1 MLKEAE
7 ALLVVT
13 DTRTG
18 VQVAVVQGNAKVR
31 DLGGNLEL
39 GRLTILQRLRATAIR
54 AIIEGVFSNRLFEPL
69 FVSRE

>member
-7 ALLVVT
+7 APLVVT

-18 VQVAVVQGNAKVR
+18 VQVAVVQGSAKAR

-39 GRLTILQRLRATAIR
+39 GSLT
-54 AIIEGVFSNRLFEPL
+54 VFAALADYSNMRDHRGGFFGQAL
-69 FVSRE
+69 

>member
-18 VQVAVVQGNAKVR
+18 VQVAVVQGSAKTR
-31 DLGGNLEL
+31 DLGVTL
-39 GRLTILQRLRATAIR
+39 
-54 AIIEGVFSNRLFEPL
+54 S
-69 FVSRE
+69 